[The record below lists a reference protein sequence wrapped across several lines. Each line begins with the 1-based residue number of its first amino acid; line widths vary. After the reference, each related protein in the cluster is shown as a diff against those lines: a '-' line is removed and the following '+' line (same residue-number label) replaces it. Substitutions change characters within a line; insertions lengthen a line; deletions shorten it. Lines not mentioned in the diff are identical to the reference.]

1 MDITNPLN
9 HMASLASVPAKG
21 KFKQRRSAL
30 HIDMTPM
37 VDLAFLLLTFFIM
50 TTTLMKQS
58 AMEIVQPIPDT
69 EGRHKEIKAESVLN
83 LVLGKNDQV
92 YWYIGMPG
100 SETSPTD
107 YSSSGVRKLLTQK
120 KAEIKNLYVFIKASD
135 QSRYQNMVDVLD
147 EIMITNT
154 VNYTLLD
161 LEPEDKALIN

>member
-1 MDITNPLN
+1 
-9 HMASLASVPAKG
+9 MASLVSTPAKG
-21 KFKQRRSAL
+21 KLKRSSSAL

-50 TTTLMKQS
+50 TTTLMKKS
-58 AMEIVQPIPDT
+58 AMEIKQPAPDLS
-69 EGRHKEIKAESVLN
+69 GRQKDVKAESVLN

-100 SETSPTD
+100 SKTNITD
-107 YSSSGVRKLLTQK
+107 YSSSGVRRLLTQK
-120 KAEIKNLYVFIKASD
+120 NAEIKNLYVFIKASD
-135 QSRYQNMVDVLD
+135 GSRYQNMVDVLD

-161 LEPEDKALIN
+161 LEPEDRELIN